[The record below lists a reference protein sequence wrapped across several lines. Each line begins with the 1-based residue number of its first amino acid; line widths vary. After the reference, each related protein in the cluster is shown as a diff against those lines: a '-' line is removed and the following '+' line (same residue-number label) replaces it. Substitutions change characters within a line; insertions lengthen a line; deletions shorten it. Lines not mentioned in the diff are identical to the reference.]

1 MTVHCILCDICCLD
15 DQCQYSPHNEISD
28 AKTEADEICVS
39 QLQNFIS
46 KWGSPFNTENQGIQ
60 QLATGTQLDKKGSQF
75 LLNVI
80 PIDESAVSKNVDFRK
95 NLCNFLKGILRTSM
109 KDIDQKEKNI
119 LRKQRLSTLA
129 MQDFVAIELQTYQ
142 KMK

>member
-1 MTVHCILCDICCLD
+1 MT
-15 DQCQYSPHNEISD
+15 P
-28 AKTEADEICVS
+28 T
-39 QLQNFIS
+39 
-46 KWGSPFNTENQGIQ
+46 
-60 QLATGTQLDKKGSQF
+60 
-75 LLNVI
+75 
-80 PIDESAVSKNVDFRK
+80 DESAVFKNVDFRK
-95 NLCNFLKGILRTSM
+95 NLYNFLKGILRTSM